1 MDIRK
6 ITIILTL
13 IQTVKMEV
21 EPCANSM
28 WTESVIN
35 NCYTGHMENIEG
47 RARLSLQMT
56 LEKPYTFASYC
67 QCQPSE
73 SEQLEMWQNLTAH
86 LLPSLAI
93 LDKSVKVLSKQFDEV
108 KELLKQCQ
116 GSNPDAVFRQSKT
129 NHCCINKLHRR
140 FS

>member
-1 MDIRK
+1 MDIIK

-13 IQTVKMEV
+13 VQTIKLEV

-35 NCYTGHMENIEG
+35 DCYTGYTENIEG
-47 RARLSLQMT
+47 CARLSLQMT

-73 SEQLEMWQNLTAH
+73 SETSRNVAKLNGMTVA
-86 LLPSLAI
+86 
-93 LDKSVKVLSKQFDEV
+93 
-108 KELLKQCQ
+108 
-116 GSNPDAVFRQSKT
+116 QSCYIGQK
-129 NHCCINKLHRR
+129 C
-140 FS
+140 

>member
-1 MDIRK
+1 
-6 ITIILTL
+6 
-13 IQTVKMEV
+13 MEI

-35 NCYTGHMENIEG
+35 DCYTGQMEKTKG
-47 RARLSLQMT
+47 HARLSLQMT

-73 SEQLEMWQNLTAH
+73 SEQLEMWQNLTAC

-93 LDKSVKVLSKQFDEV
+93 LDKSVQTMSKQFDEI
-108 KELLKQCQ
+108 KELLEQCQ
-116 GSNPDAVFRQSKT
+116 GLNPSAVFRQSKM
-129 NHCCINKLHRR
+129 NHHRINKLHRR
-140 FS
+140 FL